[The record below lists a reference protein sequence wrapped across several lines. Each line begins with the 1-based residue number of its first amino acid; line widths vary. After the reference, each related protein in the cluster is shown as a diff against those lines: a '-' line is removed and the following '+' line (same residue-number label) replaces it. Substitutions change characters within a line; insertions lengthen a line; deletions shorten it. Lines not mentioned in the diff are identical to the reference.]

1 VVSGGGVNPNQAGT
15 TSSVTTGPIAGA
27 AAPSGGLPVT
37 GARLAAL
44 ISVGALVLLCGLAFV
59 AWYVRSR
66 QEV

>member
-1 VVSGGGVNPNQAGT
+1 LPKARRNYAA
-15 TSSVTTGPIAGA
+15 TSPITRA
-27 AAPSGGLPVT
+27 SGGLPVT